1 MLLFTDTDSLCYE
14 IKTEDFYVDI
24 SSDIENRFDTSDY
37 PTDHPAITEGFPIGK
52 NKKVIGMFKDEACG
66 KQIEEFV
73 GLRAKLYLYK
83 MHEDRMEVKKCKG
96 VKKSVVKKTITHED
110 YKDCLLTQEGQMRK
124 MNIIRSHMHELY
136 TEEINKVAL
145 SGEDDKRI
153 IQDDGI
159 STLAYGH
166 YLFK

>member
-1 MLLFTDTDSLCYE
+1 
-14 IKTEDFYVDI
+14 
-24 SSDIENRFDTSDY
+24 
-37 PTDHPAITEGFPIGK
+37 
-52 NKKVIGMFKDEACG
+52 MFKDEACG

-110 YKDCLLTQEGQMRK
+110 YKECLLTRGQMRK

-159 STLAYGH
+159 STFAYGH
-166 YLFK
+166 YLLK